1 MAVTI
6 GVLKE
11 HNDQR
16 VALVPK
22 SAEKLLAKGAQIL
35 LEEGAGQS
43 AGFADDQYTA
53 AGAKTGTRAEVI
65 KNAEVLLCIYPPS
78 RDELGQFPAGKAIVS
93 QFRPYFDKEVVGF
106 LQDKKLD
113 GFSLDMIPRSTLAQR
128 MDVLS
133 SMASIAGYQAVLAAA
148 RALPRFFPMMI
159 TAAGSI
165 KPAKVL
171 VLGAGVAGL
180 QAIATAKRLGAQVEA
195 FDVRA
200 AAKEEVQSL
209 GARFVEV
216 EGATDDTA
224 AGGYAVE
231 QTEEFKK
238 RQAETIQAHARDADV
253 IITTAQ
259 LRGRQA
265 PILVEADTVKQMRS
279 GAVIVDLAAS
289 TGGNCALTED
299 EKTIVHHG
307 VTIMGYSDLSKD
319 MPQNAS
325 ELFSN
330 NLFNFLE
337 LLVAEEGKWTV
348 DLDNEIVSSTFIT
361 HLATSEEE

>member
-1 MAVTI
+1 MPVTI

-11 HNDQR
+11 HNDKR

-22 SAEKLLAKGAQIL
+22 SVEKLIAKGASVIM
-35 LEEGAGQS
+35 ESGAGQQ
-43 AGFADDQYTA
+43 AAFADDLYTT
-53 AGAKTGTRAEVI
+53 AGATTADRAAVI
-65 KNAEVLLCIYPPS
+65 KQADVLLSIYPPERS
-78 RDELGQFPAGKAIVS
+78 ELAKLPTGKTLVS
-93 QFRPYFDKEVVGF
+93 QFKPYFDHEVTGV
-106 LQDKKLD
+106 LQEHQLHA
-113 GFSLDMIPRSTLAQR
+113 FSLDMIPRTTLAQS

-133 SMASIAGYQAVLAAA
+133 SMASIAGYQAVLAAS

-171 VLGAGVAGL
+171 ILGAGVAGL
-180 QAIATAKRLGAQVEA
+180 QAIATAKRLGAMVEA

-231 QTEEFKK
+231 QTEEYKR
-238 RQAETIQAHARDADV
+238 RQAETIQAHAKQADV

-259 LRGRQA
+259 LRGRKA
-265 PILVEADTVKQMRS
+265 PILVEAETVEQMRP

-289 TGGNCALTED
+289 TGGNCALTQD
-299 EKTIVHHG
+299 EKTIVHKG

-319 MPQNAS
+319 MPQNSS

-330 NLFNFLE
+330 NLFNFLA
-337 LLVAEEGKWTV
+337 LLVAEDGEWTV
-348 DLDNEIVSSTFIT
+348 DLGNEIVSNTFIT
-361 HLATSEEE
+361 NTGSAEEE

>member
-1 MAVTI
+1 MSVTFGI
-6 GVLKE
+6 LAE
-11 HNDQR
+11 HNDKR

-22 SAEKLLAKGAQIL
+22 NVGKLVELGAKVLTEHA
-35 LEEGAGQS
+35 AGQS
-43 AGFADDQYTA
+43 AGFSDEMYQQ
-53 AGAKTGTRAEVI
+53 AGATCTAEAEVI
-65 KNAEVLLCIYPPS
+65 AKADILLSIYPPA
-78 RDELGQFPAGKAIVS
+78 RERLAGLPAEKILVS

-106 LQDKKLD
+106 LQEHKLQA
-113 GFSLDMIPRSTLAQR
+113 FSLDMIPRSTLAQR

-148 RALPRFFPMMI
+148 QLLPRFFPMMI

-171 VLGAGVAGL
+171 IIGAGVAGL
-180 QAIATAKRLGAQVEA
+180 QAIATAKRLGAIVEA

-216 EGATDDTA
+216 AGAQDDA
-224 AGGYAVE
+224 DAGGYAVE

-238 RQAETIQAHARDADV
+238 KQAALIQEHARQADV
-253 IITTAQ
+253 VITTAQ
-259 LRGRQA
+259 IRGRKA
-265 PILVEADTVKQMRS
+265 PVLVEAETVGQMRPGS
-279 GAVIVDLAAS
+279 VIVDLAAS
-289 TGGNCALTED
+289 TGGNCALTQD
-299 EKTIVHHG
+299 EKTIVHEG
-307 VTIMGYSDLSKD
+307 VTILGHSDLAKE

-330 NLFNFLE
+330 NLFNLLE
-337 LLVAEEGKWTV
+337 LLIKEGELFI
-348 DLDNEIVSSTFIT
+348 DENNEIVSSTLIT
-361 HLATSEEE
+361 K